1 MQQAGEYRLNLTPD
15 TVLLK
20 LIYNYAAID
29 LSVVAVIDLETD
41 VGVALAF
48 ENEELELGDL
58 CKL

>member
-15 TVLLK
+15 MVLLK

-48 ENEELELGDL
+48 ENEELDLGDL
-58 CKL
+58 CEL

>member
-48 ENEELELGDL
+48 ENEGLELGDL